1 MKWLDDFKRALI
13 EKDFETIEKLVENI
27 PHFEE
32 VEEQKLVL
40 SLIQEAKREVQKE
53 KDQALKEMQKI
64 QKSKKYIN
72 REQAYSVI
80 VTT

>member
-13 EKDFETIEKLVENI
+13 EKDFDAIERLIENI
-27 PHFEE
+27 PQFRE

-40 SLIQEAKREVQKE
+40 SLINEAKREVQKE

-72 REQAYSVI
+72 REKIYSFDMCY
-80 VTT
+80 